1 MSLSYNKKLEKLN
14 SIKHEIKKKRLFFDE
29 DKDMFGFET
38 MSQLIKVN
46 NTSNIK
52 GYPFVIYNK
61 NDEKYGL
68 KVVPLETKYDKA
80 ENPANL
86 EHIILKFLTENVV
99 NKNIS
104 PHFVHFLGHSKISNK
119 SRAIKQLNLKKLEI
133 ENKIRRH
140 SNVIIS
146 EYVNGRSIDNWV
158 HEIYEND
165 KSVSD
170 LQWKIIVF
178 QLIYTIYVMQVYFKL
193 THNDFHY
200 GNIFIDDTIKPEG
213 YYVYKIKDK
222 TYYLKNTGIMPKIF
236 DFEFAMA
243 YGNKIE
249 EAYPNKYIIGHCT
262 FDKNT
267 QKYTINDD
275 SDLDDDDDNVPYN
288 YNEFYDVHYF
298 LTCMLDLYISEE
310 LFNWILSVYP
320 SKVIPE
326 DSTNSSDSSTD
337 SSSDSSSGKS
347 SDSSSNSSTD
357 SSTDSSSDSS
367 SNNSCDS
374 SCDNSD
380 LSSSYYSTTSDSS
393 DSSYTT
399 SHESESSE
407 SEKYVIEGRLV
418 NGAEKLFTL
427 PTPFELLSHEFF
439 SEFLKKP
446 DDFDEKTAVYFA
458 CN

>member
-14 SIKHEIKKKRLFFDE
+14 SIKHEIKKKRIHFDE

-61 NDEKYGL
+61 NDRKYGL
-68 KVVPLETKYDKA
+68 KVVPLETKYDKS

-86 EHIILKFLTENVV
+86 EHIILKYLTENIV

-146 EYVNGRSIDNWV
+146 EYVNGRSIDNWL
-158 HEIYEND
+158 HETYEND
-165 KSVSD
+165 KNVSD

-178 QLIYTIYVMQVYFKL
+178 QLIYTIYVMQVYLKL

-213 YYVYKIKDK
+213 YYVYKVKDK
-222 TYYLKNTGIMPKIF
+222 IYYLKNTGIMPKIF

-243 YGNKIE
+243 YSNKIE

-262 FDKNT
+262 FDKNS

-288 YNEFYDVHYF
+288 YNEYYDVHYF
-298 LTCMLDLYISEE
+298 LTCLLDLYISEE

-326 DSTNSSDSSTD
+326 DSSNSTDSSTDSTSSDSSTSDSSTSDSSTDDSSDSSTD
-337 SSSDSSSGKS
+337 SSS
-347 SDSSSNSSTD
+347 NM
-357 SSTDSSSDSS
+357 
-367 SNNSCDS
+367 
-374 SCDNSD
+374 
-380 LSSSYYSTTSDSS
+380 SSSYYSTTSDSS

-399 SHESESSE
+399 SHECSESSD
-407 SEKYVIEGRLV
+407 SSSSSDNYVIEGRLV
-418 NGAEKLFTL
+418 NGAEKLFKL
-427 PTPFELLSHEFF
+427 PTPFELLSHDFF

-446 DDFDEKTAVYFA
+446 NDFDEKTAVYFT